1 MVSSFW
7 KDTSCASAFLGAL
20 ILVINL
26 HASYPFMRHSQP
38 PPMMRRSQQTT
49 TTTRYSTTTTSSIQ
63 WCESNVEI
71 TDICQIYPD
80 TMWRRL
86 TSSVPRREFA
96 LQNISCMFYAL
107 PLLLRNS
114 TVDNNN
120 VLSDPPV
127 SVPRSLVLLIG
138 ASSSGKS
145 ALLKVIQGQ
154 ERPNR
159 GTVQFSTTIPT
170 GSSSDTSTTTI
181 VAKPIMLDDR
191 SPLSRQNEAV
201 HSELRT
207 VIRNVVAEYS
217 TVGMDSTDWISF
229 EDAILGEML
238 SCLGLSPEKKLS
250 SLTPSEDYRFRL
262 AKASLESTLHYV
274 DSRMFCIGGRCLQL
288 PGPILLLDEW
298 LDKETGQ
305 VASKVIPALQNIVHN
320 FGGIVLSATHKPALY
335 EQTAPLSK
343 IMLSS
348 GKILNQDLPN

>member
-1 MVSSFW
+1 MVSSFR

-26 HASYPFMRHSQP
+26 HASYPFIRHSQP
-38 PPMMRRSQQTT
+38 PPMMRTSQQTT
-49 TTTRYSTTTTSSIQ
+49 TTTRYSTTTSSIQ

-71 TDICQIYPD
+71 TDICQMYPD
-80 TMWRRL
+80 TIWRRL

-154 ERPNR
+154 ELPNS
-159 GTVQFSTTIPT
+159 GTVQFSTTIP
-170 GSSSDTSTTTI
+170 SSSNTSTTTI

-201 HSELRT
+201 HRELRT
-207 VIRNVVAEYS
+207 VLRNVVAEYS
-217 TVGMDSTDWISF
+217 TVEMDSTDWISF

-238 SCLGLSPEKKLS
+238 SCFGLSPEKKLS

-274 DSRMFCIGGRCLQL
+274 DSRMFCIDGKLLHL

-298 LDKETGQ
+298 LDKETSQ
-305 VASKVIPALQNIVHN
+305 VASKVVPALHNIVHN
-320 FGGIVLSATHKPALY
+320 FGGIVLSATHKPELY
-335 EQTAPLSK
+335 EHTTPLSK

-348 GKILNQDLPN
+348 GKILNMDLPNYQ